1 MKVHLIFWLLLIST
15 LAIGFQHQ
23 DSQALNSGI
32 ITSFSHKYIIKQR
45 QVILDKLF
53 QSVVL
58 AQTQNQQAVMR
69 DTEMQYLSPLQ
80 ALLNVKIR
88 N

>member
-1 MKVHLIFWLLLIST
+1 
-15 LAIGFQHQ
+15 
-23 DSQALNSGI
+23 
-32 ITSFSHKYIIKQR
+32 
-45 QVILDKLF
+45 VILDKLF